1 MEKCLY
7 CKKKLDDNYYENKIG
22 FFCSEEHFEK
32 YLKSLS
38 PEEYVE
44 LQTSMCVCSDDQNKK
59 CCIKK
64 DINPS
69 DTALSAIG
77 LYYVA
82 NCYRRR

>member
-44 LQTSMCVCSDDQNKK
+44 LQTSMCVCSDD
-59 CCIKK
+59 
-64 DINPS
+64 
-69 DTALSAIG
+69 
-77 LYYVA
+77 
-82 NCYRRR
+82 